1 MLDTSVIIDLMT
13 IERERLP
20 LEGTIAALTIAELTA
35 GPVAASD
42 AVQRAQ
48 RLERLQQTE
57 ALFETIPFDRAA
69 AHAYA
74 RSDAREPKT
83 TRLES
88 RRYADRC
95 DGSFAWHPALYT
107 QPARFWRRCHLDGD
121 RRRLT
126 HRLPSAA

>member
-74 RSDAREPKT
+74 RIYAAAMLVNQKPRG
-83 TRLES
+83 S
-88 RRYADRC
+88 RAVDMLIAATALSR
-95 DGSFAWHPALYT
+95 GIPLYT
-107 QPARFWRRCHLDGD
+107 RNPHDFGAVATLMEIV
-121 RRRLT
+121 
-126 HRLPSAA
+126 AV